1 MTSIRDRIMYG
12 HLVSLRNEPLMVGLF
27 LHLLG
32 AALLAWS
39 YGGRPF
45 SFLCAV
51 HWPRAT
57 REVLMAWPGALL
69 RSFAGND
76 TRDMVFTRNW
86 HYTMLTF
93 YGLILGHV
101 ARESWTVIL
110 ISWLFA
116 VSFPLL
122 LFFVSQ
128 HPVVLL
134 IFAYRFFGV
143 IRNWHHSRRNRLL
156 LSRLVDVAK
165 ESITSV
171 VRHAGLAQQLDKH
184 HNDLLLVRNDR
195 LSKIPFDSSSH
206 FGQQYQLVT
215 KSAALAFL
223 PFARLPEPILIRFHE
238 YLANTD
244 QFATLIGAVPV
255 VHRPLLDAM
264 QPRLLRHPIPIK
276 PASRRARMAMALR
289 SFLPTRVLLDAYLH
303 LLQDFVTLTLT
314 TFAALLSSASPPDP
328 VDFRRISDRFF
339 GFTFTI
345 LSPDPSATISIQPVL
360 DHPAFEAFALW
371 HNAWQHAISAVPPP
385 HEWRLQCNF
394 FAIEVELAARQNEA
408 EKAQQELTDAVVEAI
423 LRWKEVKLERERA
436 AVKAQRQGKDKGE

>member
-116 VSFPLL
+116 VSSLIELFEHSASLPQPPHRAQSSVPLL

-255 VHRPLLDAM
+255 
-264 QPRLLRHPIPIK
+264 
-276 PASRRARMAMALR
+276 
-289 SFLPTRVLLDAYLH
+289 
-303 LLQDFVTLTLT
+303 DFVTLTLT